1 MVRTRCFV
9 GGGQRLNCHKGEL
22 EHCLAIGRRD
32 FGQLGLGGVDGARDM
47 RPHGAGAGGGV
58 AHGDEGEAAHDVVL
72 LSSDDDEG
80 AGIDVV
86 LVSDDDAE
94 GAGILRPAP
103 CEQERQTCGDCGRI
117 SLIALETVP

>member
-1 MVRTRCFV
+1 M
-9 GGGQRLNCHKGEL
+9 

-32 FGQLGLGGVDGARDM
+32 FSQMWGLAGSTEHWICGRTGVGGR
-47 RPHGAGAGGGV
+47 V

-80 AGIDVV
+80 AGVDVV

-103 CEQERQTCGDCGRI
+103 WSWECLPRAKG
-117 SLIALETVP
+117 P

>member
-1 MVRTRCFV
+1 M
-9 GGGQRLNCHKGEL
+9 
-22 EHCLAIGRRD
+22 
-32 FGQLGLGGVDGARDM
+32 
-47 RPHGAGAGGGV
+47 

-103 CEQERQTCGDCGRI
+103 CEQERQPCGDCG
-117 SLIALETVP
+117 